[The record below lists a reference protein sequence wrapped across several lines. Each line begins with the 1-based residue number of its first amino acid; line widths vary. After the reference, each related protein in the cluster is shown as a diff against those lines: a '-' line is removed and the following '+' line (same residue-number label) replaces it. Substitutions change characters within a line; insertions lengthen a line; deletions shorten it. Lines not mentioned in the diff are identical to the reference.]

1 MMKGEKPTQIDNET
15 ANAKKAPGKKEV

>member
-1 MMKGEKPTQIDNET
+1 MKGEKPTQIDNET